1 MAENAVAGNGAALG
15 LTEHLMKMFLAIMAL
30 LGLFVGGAFYAEM
43 DANDH
48 YEYACRLQSGR
59 FERHTLSSYSKCFKP
74 DLPEADKRTGF
85 TAKPDRPA
93 ALAATA
99 AASAAA
105 SALAPPRL
113 PASVSG
119 TTRLSAK
126 ASAPK

>member
-1 MAENAVAGNGAALG
+1 
-15 LTEHLMKMFLAIMAL
+15 MKMFLAIVAL
-30 LGLFVGGAFYAEM
+30 LGFFVGGAFYAEM

-59 FERHTLSSYSKCFKP
+59 FERHTFSSYSKCFKP

-93 ALAATA
+93 AASAATAA

-119 TTRLSAK
+119 TARLSAK

>member
-59 FERHTLSSYSKCFKP
+59 FERHTFSSYSKCFKP

-93 ALAATA
+93 ALAA
-99 AASAAA
+99 SAAA
-105 SALAPPRL
+105 SASTPPRL

-119 TTRLSAK
+119 TARLSAK